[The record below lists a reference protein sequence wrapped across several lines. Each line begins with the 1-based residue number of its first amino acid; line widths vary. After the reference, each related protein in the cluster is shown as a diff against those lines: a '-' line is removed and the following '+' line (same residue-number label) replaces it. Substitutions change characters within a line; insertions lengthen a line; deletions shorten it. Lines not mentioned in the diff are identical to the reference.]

1 MKKSILIFAF
11 ALLTSSF
18 LMAGPIVPMNKA
30 FNSLMELIPFLAQEE
45 EFSSKKNEKVVGKHM
60 QDLASSFGTA
70 KHDSLM
76 KQDIFAPSLDIIRQ
90 EIKDSHEAFK
100 AGKKDYAW
108 WRMRSITAQCM
119 SCHTRLP
126 ANHAS
131 SFQEGFRLIDKKK
144 FKDPYNLGIAYLIVR
159 QYPEA
164 KENFTRAFDENV
176 IKKQFKDILLPLKQ
190 LLLIQTKVMK
200 DPAQMLTVLKHY
212 ENTKGISVDDQGVMK
227 TWMNRLKAWS
237 EAPLNKYARLSTDE
251 EAVDFMAK
259 VMRPLFKNNNLYVG
273 KHDVDLLMAS
283 GLLSNF
289 LFENPE
295 SKKAPDALYWVGV
308 AEKYLERENFFG
320 TGEHFLKDCVRR
332 YPKAPIARECF
343 NEYKES
349 IEFNFSGSRGTD
361 IPADVQ
367 RELDSLEALISP

>member
-1 MKKSILIFAF
+1 MSKIFVLIVFF
-11 ALLTSSF
+11 VLTSTF
-18 LMAGPIVPMNKA
+18 TVAGPIVPMNKA

-45 EFSSKKNEKVVGKHM
+45 EFIHKKNEKVVANNM
-60 QDLASSFGTA
+60 QNLAASFQTA

-90 EIKDSHEAFK
+90 EIKDSQQAYN

-108 WRMRSITAQCM
+108 WKMRSITSQCM

-144 FKDPYNLGIAYLIVR
+144 FKDSYNLGIAYLIVR

-164 KENFTRAFDENV
+164 KQSFTRAFDESV
-176 IKKQFKDILLPLKQ
+176 IKKQFKNILLPLKQ
-190 LLLIQTKVMK
+190 LLLIQTKVLK

-212 ENTKGISVDDQGVMK
+212 ENTKGISTDDKEVVK
-227 TWMNRLKAWS
+227 NWMNRLKVWS
-237 EAPLNKYARLSTDE
+237 VQPYSKYTRLSTDE
-251 EAVDFMAK
+251 EASSFMTM
-259 VMRPLFKNNNLYVG
+259 VMKPLFKNNNLYIG

-295 SKKAPDALYWVGV
+295 SKMAPEALYWVGV
-308 AEKYLERENFFG
+308 AEKYLEREEFFG

-332 YPKAPIARECF
+332 YPKAPIAKECF

-349 IEFNFSGSRGTD
+349 IEFNYSGSRGTD
-361 IPADVQ
+361 VPADVQ
-367 RELDSLEALISP
+367 RELDSLEALLPE